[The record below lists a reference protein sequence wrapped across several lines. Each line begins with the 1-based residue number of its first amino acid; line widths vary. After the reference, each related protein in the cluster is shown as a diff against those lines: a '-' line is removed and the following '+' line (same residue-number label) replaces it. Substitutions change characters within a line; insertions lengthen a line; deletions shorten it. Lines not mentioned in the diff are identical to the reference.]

1 MPSLK
6 HFIGSL
12 SLGIVITLGVL
23 TAIPASA
30 MLVQNCGAG
39 CNKQTTQDACQS
51 CCDKNCCVSKSPC
64 NNINENSCYSTCNE
78 VSVITN

>member
-12 SLGIVITLGVL
+12 SLGIVLTLGVL

-30 MLVQNCGAG
+30 MLMQ
-39 CNKQTTQDACQS
+39 
-51 CCDKNCCVSKSPC
+51 
-64 NNINENSCYSTCNE
+64 
-78 VSVITN
+78 

>member
-6 HFIGSL
+6 HFVGSL
-12 SLGIVITLGVL
+12 SLGIVLTLGVL

-30 MLVQNCGAG
+30 MLQPQCGSG
-39 CNKQTTQDACQS
+39 CHKQATQDACQS
-51 CCDKNCCVSKSPC
+51 CCDNHCCVSKSPC
-64 NNINENSCYSTCNE
+64 NSIGENNCYSTCNQ